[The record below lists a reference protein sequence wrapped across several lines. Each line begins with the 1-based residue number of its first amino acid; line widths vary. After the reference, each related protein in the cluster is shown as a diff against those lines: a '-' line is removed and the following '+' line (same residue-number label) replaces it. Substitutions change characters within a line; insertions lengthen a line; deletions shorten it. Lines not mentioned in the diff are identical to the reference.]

1 MWADSKHPL
10 EHLISWDTYS
20 ILGWGF
26 IVTVVCL
33 LFFKSTLWGLAKATF
48 RPVWPSF
55 HFVWVSKGSCG
66 RRHERAAK
74 PQGTGRWGSP
84 PHFSRI
90 LSCVPL
96 ARDFSRYSRNGEF
109 ARGLSIRRP
118 PIQNTRIS
126 SVSSSNL
133 VGISNKRQQNLLGWS
148 LTGGSITLVCS
159 NCLGSVLRS
168 LFWRFICSFVL
179 AYFLSS
185 LLAFSILHSWQFRW
199 ITVKD

>member
-33 LFFKSTLWGLAKATF
+33 LFSKSTLWGLAKATF

-96 ARDFSRYSRNGEF
+96 ARDFSRYSRNGEY
-109 ARGLSIRRP
+109 ARGLSTRRP

-133 VGISNKRQQNLLGWS
+133 VGISNKRLPNLVIWDDRLREDRLYSFVQTVWVS
-148 LTGGSITLVCS
+148 VSPSVTLLTVYLFVCS
-159 NCLGSVLRS
+159 CIFSKFS
-168 LFWRFICSFVL
+168 L
-179 AYFLSS
+179 
-185 LLAFSILHSWQFRW
+185 SIFY
-199 ITVKD
+199 TA

>member
-33 LFFKSTLWGLAKATF
+33 LFSKSTLWGLAKATF

-109 ARGLSIRRP
+109 ARGLSTRRP

-126 SVSSSNL
+126 SASSSNL
-133 VGISNKRQQNLLGWS
+133 VGISNKRLPNLVIWGDRLREDRLYSFVQTVWVS
-148 LTGGSITLVCS
+148 VSPSVTLLTVYLFVCS
-159 NCLGSVLRS
+159 CIFSKFS
-168 LFWRFICSFVL
+168 L
-179 AYFLSS
+179 
-185 LLAFSILHSWQFRW
+185 SIFY
-199 ITVKD
+199 TA